1 VIGLRRALW
10 VGLLALLAAPLAL
23 GAVVRFPGRTDGV
36 DRRIQFPTELLAL
49 CLAKSGAPHR
59 LALVDARPPSE
70 ARAAALRGEI
80 DVMVML
86 SNATRTEGL
95 VPLRMPLRRG
105 LLGVRLLLA
114 RPEHAQALM
123 DVTSLDALKRDF
135 RLGYG
140 ETWMDR
146 TAMQGL
152 GFRMAPARRYVDL
165 FDGLRAGRFDYL
177 SRGVNELH
185 AELAD
190 PRLAGRGMVV
200 VPGIALFY
208 PLDHY
213 FWLPPGKAALAAD
226 IERGFRRA
234 LADGSYAALFV
245 RFHFD
250 MMRDARMHERS
261 IIHVVDYPV
270 PPGTPLQEFDILQLT
285 SSRGSLAAPDAPM
298 R

>member
-1 VIGLRRALW
+1 MIRLRRLLLIA
-10 VGLLALLAAPLAL
+10 LLALLIAPLAL
-23 GAVVRFPGRTDGV
+23 GAAVRFPGRTDGV
-36 DRRIQFPTELLAL
+36 DRRIQFPAELLAL
-49 CLAKSGAPHR
+49 CLSKSGAAYR
-59 LALVDARPPSE
+59 LVLVDAMPPAD
-70 ARAAALRGEI
+70 ARAAAMRGEI

-86 SNATRTEGL
+86 SNATQTGGL
-95 VPLRMPLRRG
+95 VPVRLPVRRG

-114 RPEHAQALM
+114 RPESAQAIM
-123 DVTSLDALKRDF
+123 DVASLDALKRDF

-140 ETWMDR
+140 QSWMDR
-146 TAMQGL
+146 AAMQQL
-152 GFRMAPARRYVDL
+152 GFRMVPAQRYVDL

-200 VPGIALFY
+200 VPGVALFY

-213 FWLPPGKAALAAD
+213 FWLPPGKEALAAD
-226 IERGFRRA
+226 VERGFRRA
-234 LADGSYAALFV
+234 MADGSYAALFM

-285 SSRGSLAAPDAPM
+285 SSRGSLVTPEPSP